1 MALCRIRTVTQLN
14 ALLRKASAMLGLR
27 ISWTA
32 HSARA
37 GWATE
42 LHMAGVPF
50 PILKERGRWRSD
62 ESLRIY
68 LDTISA
74 LHITENED
82 VCALRNWVGQFDG
95 DFFNTFWS
103 DGAH

>member
-1 MALCRIRTVTQLN
+1 
-14 ALLRKASAMLGLR
+14 MLGLKR
-27 ISWTA
+27 CWTA

-42 LHMAGVPF
+42 MHMAGVPF
-50 PILKERGRWRSD
+50 PVLKERGRWRSD

-74 LHITENED
+74 LHISDDED
-82 VCALRNWVGQFDG
+82 VYALRSWVGQFDG
-95 DFFNTFWS
+95 EFLAGFWAN
-103 DGAH
+103 GAN